1 MTILSIIAHR
11 GASAVAPENT
21 LSAFRMAR
29 EVGADGFETD
39 VQLTRDGVP
48 VIAHNY
54 SIDAVSDGS
63 GLISEMT
70 YAELRGYDFGSWF
83 GEGFRGERIATLREC
98 LDAGKDYR
106 VVNIELKAPADRSV
120 PYAVPVAD
128 AIASSGFAGNVIVSS
143 FDHSLLREVKDSHP
157 EIRVGILV
165 PPYMPAT
172 ERILAACFPEEKS
185 LDSVTVDDVTLP
197 DDMSAIEGLGIRAD
211 DPRQAMT
218 EFGRGIGAI
227 YPGLPAGEVLELR
240 RRQADLCSYVR
251 EIGFKVDFVH
261 CHFSSC
267 LNDPDLIGRLRSM
280 GIGVNVWTPDSAEEL
295 RALIPQGPD
304 GIITDRPDI
313 LRDLLSRTVPRERRQ
328 STKPIA
334 R

>member
-1 MTILSIIAHR
+1 MTIPNIIAHR

-29 EVGADGFETD
+29 DVGADGFETD

-106 VVNIELKAPADRSV
+106 VVNIELKAPVDRSV

-143 FDHSLLREVKDSHP
+143 FDHSLLKEVKDSHP

-165 PPYMPAT
+165 PPYMPEA
-172 ERILAACFPEEKS
+172 EKVLAACFPAGKS

-211 DPRQAMT
+211 NPKQAMM
-218 EFGRGIGAI
+218 EFGRGVGAI
-227 YPGLPAGEVLELR
+227 YPGLPAGEVVERR
-240 RRQADLCSYVR
+240 RRQADLCNYVK
-251 EIGFKVDFVH
+251 EIGFEVDFVH

-267 LNDPDLIGRLRSM
+267 LRDPGLISRFRSM
-280 GIGVNVWTPDSAEEL
+280 GIGVNVWTPDSPDDL
-295 RALIPQGPD
+295 RALIPLGPD
-304 GIITDRPDI
+304 GIITNRPDI
-313 LRDLLSRTVPRERRQ
+313 LRDLLRR
-328 STKPIA
+328 
-334 R
+334 